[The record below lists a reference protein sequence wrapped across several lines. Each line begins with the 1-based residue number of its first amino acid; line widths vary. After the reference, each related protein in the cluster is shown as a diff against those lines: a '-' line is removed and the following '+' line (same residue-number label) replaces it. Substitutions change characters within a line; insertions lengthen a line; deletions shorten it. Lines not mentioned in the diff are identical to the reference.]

1 MWSLR
6 LTPFGDLSLLLLQD
20 LTKAEARF
28 GVIED
33 NVEGWD
39 EWESRLSRLLP
50 LWGHR
55 NWIVVADAA
64 YPAQSNPGI
73 ETIATGAEHLAVL
86 QTTLDAIGNGK
97 HVKAKIYLDAELK
110 LVPEQDAPGV
120 TIYRQKLI
128 RLIGGRDTE
137 MICHDEII
145 AKLDES
151 GKLFRI
157 LILKST
163 LAIPYTSVFLELDC
177 GYWNPDA
184 EERLRRSM
192 ARRNR

>member
-1 MWSLR
+1 LINRNSEKDD
-6 LTPFGDLSLLLLQD
+6 P
-20 LTKAEARF
+20 
-28 GVIED
+28 
-33 NVEGWD
+33 
-39 EWESRLSRLLP
+39 WESTLKRLLP
-50 LWGHR
+50 LLGHR

-73 ETIATGAEHLAVL
+73 ETIVTEADHLLVL
-86 QTTLDAIGNGK
+86 KATLDAVHNSK
-97 HVKAKIYLDAELK
+97 HVRANIYLDAEFK
-110 LVPEQDAPGV
+110 LVSKQDAPGV
-120 TIYRQKLI
+120 TTYRQQLV

-137 MICHDEII
+137 TLRHDEII

-177 GYWNPDA
+177 GYWNREA
-184 EERLRRSM
+184 EERLRLSM
-192 ARRNR
+192 ARRNP